1 MAFEKCQD
9 RSHPKQ
15 RDNHY
20 KKNHTVHHDIDVAH
34 TTPTATFVYIH
45 PPPQPPAFPATSTD
59 NGQTTR
65 TANLARRRLHAL
77 RHIHNVRHRLV
88 ELGPAL
94 WLHLRP
100 RQLFI
105 RVLDHLQK
113 TQGWYVTGISEP
125 WLCHANSSRLSIAES
140 ANLAPWFPPHLQK
153 EIYST
158 LLELDADKDR
168 KTKVPEGVIRA
179 ALLRR
184 AVEDIAR
191 IIQVRQAK
199 QALNTLLQRGSVGE
213 DLNQRFQ
220 RAEKEIEE
228 ELKDVVMEV
237 RCALRFPPLIHL
249 LRRLLPTDPFLGQC
263 PCPRLGPDH
272 LPIRQRNR
280 C

>member
-1 MAFEKCQD
+1 MF
-9 RSHPKQ
+9 
-15 RDNHY
+15 
-20 KKNHTVHHDIDVAH
+20 DIDWWSLAL
-34 TTPTATFVYIH
+34 PFGYIFVLGSSLYV
-45 PPPQPPAFPATSTD
+45 FSTIYRKRKA
-59 NGQTTR
+59 GT
-65 TANLARRRLHAL
+65 LRRRPFP
-77 RHIHNVRHRLV
+77 
-88 ELGPAL
+88 GPASL
-94 WLHLRP
+94 MLTAP
-100 RQLFI
+100 
-105 RVLDHLQK
+105 
-113 TQGWYVTGISEP
+113 
-125 WLCHANSSRLSIAES
+125 RLSIAES

-153 EIYST
+153 EVYST

-237 RCALRFPPLIHL
+237 C
-249 LRRLLPTDPFLGQC
+249 
-263 PCPRLGPDH
+263 
-272 LPIRQRNR
+272 
-280 C
+280 

>member
-1 MAFEKCQD
+1 MF
-9 RSHPKQ
+9 
-15 RDNHY
+15 
-20 KKNHTVHHDIDVAH
+20 DIDWWSLAL
-34 TTPTATFVYIH
+34 PFGYIFVLGSSLYV
-45 PPPQPPAFPATSTD
+45 FSTIY
-59 NGQTTR
+59 R
-65 TANLARRRLHAL
+65 KRKA
-77 RHIHNVRHRLV
+77 
-88 ELGPAL
+88 
-94 WLHLRP
+94 
-100 RQLFI
+100 
-105 RVLDHLQK
+105 
-113 TQGWYVTGISEP
+113 
-125 WLCHANSSRLSIAES
+125 AES

-228 ELKDVVMEV
+228 ELKDVVMEAN
-237 RCALRFPPLIHL
+237 ALAPGWGQTIFQSANEIAANTV
-249 LRRLLPTDPFLGQC
+249 LRSRIDNIQNKAAAEKEWWEKRRETIQNDFMKELEEEPVKGSAKVSSDDDAVLVDSST
-263 PCPRLGPDH
+263 
-272 LPIRQRNR
+272 PITTPSKKKKGKK
-280 C
+280 